1 MNPLLGSLTVKRN
14 GTRGSVS
21 VNLRRFSFSPILVM
35 DVKRSAWNLVL
46 LIFLVADFIN
56 IVPANRML
64 RNLNS
69 KLNLMKTTFQ
79 RDIDELKYNV
89 LDLSTEL
96 ELERHRTSDLER
108 LLNETLRTGYELSEP
123 RDGTV
128 GE

>member
-1 MNPLLGSLTVKRN
+1 MNPLLGSLRVKRN